1 MSDWNDL
8 PPLTLASALGLF
20 QPLNATLT
28 TLSGKAFQ
36 GSGDIVLASAP
47 TLANPDFTGTVD
59 IGGTGSSVVN
69 IANILGVNP
78 LEIHTANALGIALYA
93 HAEANFRGANIQ
105 FYRSHG
111 VQATPTAVQN
121 TDTLGYFSYGGWDGS
136 VYYESVQVQ
145 GVATENW
152 SGTNRGSLLQFLTT
166 ANGASVSSVKL
177 TIAGDGTITATGAAQ
192 FGGINATPIGPT
204 TPAAMTGTTGR
215 FNSDLTL
222 AGAPGK
228 IKPAANSTTALQ
240 IAQADGT
247 AFASWDTTN
256 LRLGIRVTP
265 TRSLGLGSGVANQF
279 MNLDD
284 TGLYFTRTV
293 DAGENAII
301 GRDAAQSTTNSVA
314 LRYLA
319 ARHGFL
325 VGATE
330 MMVLSTSAASVGS
343 TGVLSIDEI
352 ASITAITTPS
362 NAGLLMTNDQA
373 AATADGQI
381 FNRTNRAA
389 QTSDRFITSWKW
401 NSVTQMTVANNGA
414 VVINEQGNDAD
425 TRIEG
430 DTDANLVYTD
440 ASTDRVGIGTAT
452 PNNKLDV
459 VGTVQADGLRL
470 DVTPTAETIVPTHT
484 ITISVNGTNY
494 KIPLV
499 AA

>member
-1 MSDWNDL
+1 MSDWNEV
-8 PPLTLASALGLF
+8 PCLTLASALGLF
-20 QPLNATLT
+20 QPLDATLT
-28 TLSGKAFQ
+28 ALSGKTLT
-36 GSGDIVLASAP
+36 GTGNIVLATAP
-47 TLANPDFTGTVD
+47 TIANPVITG
-59 IGGTGSSVVN
+59 GS
-69 IANILGVNP
+69 
-78 LEIHTANALGIALYA
+78 
-93 HAEANFRGANIQ
+93 
-105 FYRSHG
+105 
-111 VQATPTAVQN
+111 
-121 TDTLGYFSYGGWDGS
+121 
-136 VYYESVQVQ
+136 
-145 GVATENW
+145 
-152 SGTNRGSLLQFLTT
+152 
-166 ANGASVSSVKL
+166 
-177 TIAGDGTITATGAAQ
+177 
-192 FGGINATPIGPT
+192 INNTPIGGT
-204 TPAAMTGTTGR
+204 TPAAGAFTTGA
-215 FNSDLTL
+215 FSGDLTL
-222 AGAPGK
+222 SGAPGK

-240 IAQADGT
+240 IANAAGT

-265 TRSLGLGSGVANQF
+265 TRSFGVGAGVANQQL
-279 MNLDD
+279 NIDD

-293 DAGENAII
+293 DGGENAII

-330 MMVLSTSAASVGS
+330 MMVLSTSAAAVGAA
-343 TGVLSIDEI
+343 GVLSIDEI
-352 ASITAITTPS
+352 ANVSTITTPS

-373 AATADGQI
+373 AATANGQI

-389 QTSDRFITSWKW
+389 QTSALFITTWQW
-401 NSVTQMTVANNGA
+401 NSTTQMTVANNGA

-425 TRIEG
+425 ARIEG
-430 DTDANLVYTD
+430 DTDANLFFVD

-452 PNNKLDV
+452 PNSKLDV